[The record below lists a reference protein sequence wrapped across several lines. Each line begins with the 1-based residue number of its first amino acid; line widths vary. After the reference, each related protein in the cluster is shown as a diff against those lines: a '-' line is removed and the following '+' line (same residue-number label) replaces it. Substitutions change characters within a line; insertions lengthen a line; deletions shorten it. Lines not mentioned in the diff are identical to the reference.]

1 MVKTK
6 QGTQFLAFT
15 KNNSI
20 APGSGT
26 DYRDE
31 ASSEEDYIDYID
43 YSNEEDEWLDKCSF
57 VKNSGKMKQKDI
69 PSQGGSI
76 HIKCSGGCINI
87 HKVIFIFPKKIFPF
101 CTNDLKVLYAC
112 WEDPPNLHQLKVV
125 QKLCQGKEECKV
137 KFPN

>member
-1 MVKTK
+1 MHFAFLLLLPFAQRARSDILVKTK

-15 KNNSI
+15 KNNSRT
-20 APGSGT
+20 PGSGT
-26 DYRDE
+26 DYRDTFE
-31 ASSEEDYIDYID
+31 ASNEEDYIDYID

-87 HKVIFIFPKKIFPF
+87 HKVHFTFAKDFPIFAPI
-101 CTNDLKVLYAC
+101 T
-112 WEDPPNLHQLKVV
+112 
-125 QKLCQGKEECKV
+125 
-137 KFPN
+137 

>member
-6 QGTQFLAFT
+6 QGTQFLAAT
-15 KNNSI
+15 KNNSRT
-20 APGSGT
+20 PGSGT
-26 DYRDE
+26 DYRDTFE
-31 ASSEEDYIDYID
+31 ASNEEDYIDYID

-87 HKVIFIFPKKIFPF
+87 HKVLFIFPKDFPLF
-101 CTNDLKVLYAC
+101 APIT
-112 WEDPPNLHQLKVV
+112 
-125 QKLCQGKEECKV
+125 
-137 KFPN
+137 

>member
-1 MVKTK
+1 MHFAFLLLLPFAQRARSDILVKTK

-15 KNNSI
+15 KNNSRT
-20 APGSGT
+20 PGSGT

-31 ASSEEDYIDYID
+31 ASSEEDYKDYID

-87 HKVIFIFPKKIFPF
+87 HKVIFIFPKKVFPF
-101 CTNDLKVLYAC
+101 LRQQRCYMPAGRIRQT
-112 WEDPPNLHQLKVV
+112 
-125 QKLCQGKEECKV
+125 
-137 KFPN
+137 